1 MSTLSLPPKV
11 EFPSEPRS
19 MVQVRYC
26 GPISRLK
33 GHTALAVR
41 LKDKPTKL
49 AVQFDDHCLCLRA
62 TMMDEVSMVTL
73 GTAGMDKTVSS
84 ITHTEIWLAYGWH
97 EFDAF
102 DFLPVTGE
110 L

>member
-1 MSTLSLPPKV
+1 
-11 EFPSEPRS
+11 

-26 GPISRLK
+26 GPISQLK

-49 AVQFDDHCLCLRA
+49 AVQF
-62 TMMDEVSMVTL
+62 
-73 GTAGMDKTVSS
+73 
-84 ITHTEIWLAYGWH
+84 Y
-97 EFDAF
+97 AF

>member
-1 MSTLSLPPKV
+1 MGALSLIFDKFSQIANAARRCPWVKV
-11 EFPSEPRS
+11 AASH
-19 MVQVRYC
+19 Q
-26 GPISRLK
+26 
-33 GHTALAVR
+33 
-41 LKDKPTKL
+41 L

-73 GTAGMDKTVSS
+73 GTASMDKVVSS